1 MSSALNIT
9 DDQLKL
15 FRKEDGMDKPED
27 YLGVS
32 YELYCNEIYSL
43 SISQPTEYYKMRNE
57 LLTELN
63 KKLLTDTH
71 NTIFDILR
79 YGRIDGKLMTKHTP
93 NYPVEICNKISMD
106 IAKAYQNEVK
116 KIIKILLPPDN
127 ESLAKSSMSTK
138 ILANSIDRVTSSL
151 TPTIAPT
158 L

>member
-1 MSSALNIT
+1 MTSDLLIN
-9 DDQLKL
+9 DDQLKA
-15 FRKEDGMDKPED
+15 FRKVDGMDKPED

-79 YGRIDGKLMTKHTP
+79 YGRIDKKLMTKYTP
-93 NYPVEICNKISMD
+93 NYPVEVCNKISMD

-116 KIIKILLPPDN
+116 KIIRILLPPDN
-127 ESLAKSSMSTK
+127 ESLARSSMSTK
-138 ILANSIDRVTSSL
+138 ILANSIDRVTPTI
-151 TPTIAPT
+151 TPT

>member
-1 MSSALNIT
+1 MTSDLLI
-9 DDQLKL
+9 DDNQLKA
-15 FRKEDGMDKPED
+15 FRKDDGMDKPED

-79 YGRIDGKLMTKHTP
+79 YGRIDKKLMTKYTP
-93 NYPVEICNKISMD
+93 NYPVEVCNKISMD

-116 KIIKILLPPDN
+116 KIIRILLPPDN
-127 ESLAKSSMSTK
+127 ESLARSSMSTK
-138 ILANSIDRVTSSL
+138 ILANSIDRVTPTI
-151 TPTIAPT
+151 TPT